1 MAADAPP
8 RCEPAMAEEA
18 ACSAPPCG
26 RVSTQAPPASSLCRR
41 LHLPGFGVIFF
52 AVFVALVTSINLI
65 LVLYVPYGV
74 LIEALALLWAIKLDR
89 TAFNG
94 RGRPITAFRRAWW
107 WDSFRDYFPLSLRQ
121 EDDFDPKK
129 RYLFVIHPHGIIGF
143 GAWLTF
149 EDDFDPKKRY
159 LFVIHPHGIIGFGAW
174 LTFAAD
180 AAGLSR
186 KNRDLDVAL
195 ATVNVN
201 FFLPFWRE
209 ILFAVGI
216 LDASFKSLQAGLR
229 RNRSIAVV
237 LGGAAEAL
245 HAHPGTCDIILNK
258 RKGIIRLALNTGTP
272 LVPVFMF
279 GENEL
284 FYQVPNPK
292 GSLLYA
298 LQKQFLK
305 YCKFSPPIPVGTGKQ
320 FLKYCKFSPPIPVGT
335 GVLGCPVGLLPHRVP
350 LQVVTGTPIPVPH
363 IESPTDADVLKYQA
377 IYRSALEKLYAKYAP
392 HYYEHVLPPEMRP
405 ATPPKLRIVE

>member
-26 RVSTQAPPASSLCRR
+26 SVSTQAPPASSFCRR

-121 EDDFDPKK
+121 
-129 RYLFVIHPHGIIGF
+129 
-143 GAWLTF
+143 

-305 YCKFSPPIPVGTGKQ
+305 YCKFSPPIPVGTG
-320 FLKYCKFSPPIPVGT
+320 
-335 GVLGCPVGLLPHRVP
+335 VLGCPVGLLPHRVP